1 MALRNWD
8 CLPLKS
14 PRSKSG
20 KAFAGFRQTSSIL
33 AIYLQ
38 RRLSL
43 FTLCSCRQRVKAR
56 PARGQIIE
64 MDGVCWHFQQV
75 LINNWKTKTIRVQS
89 KFIDLL
95 LNSFSQSEYSFWSKK
110 RTLRINV
117 LGIHNHHIPDNDS
130 QFTSS
135 STDVISSA
143 FSEINPMKI
152 IP

>member
-64 MDGVCWHFQQV
+64 MDGVCWHIQQV
-75 LINNWKTKTIRVQS
+75 PIMPMIVSKALHRAVHSRGNKPPVPNIVCAPPTRQAKRHNNS
-89 KFIDLL
+89 K
-95 LNSFSQSEYSFWSKK
+95 WSPCKMQNAGN
-110 RTLRINV
+110 RQVT
-117 LGIHNHHIPDNDS
+117 G
-130 QFTSS
+130 
-135 STDVISSA
+135 ISSCNRN
-143 FSEINPMKI
+143 SIKHS
-152 IP
+152 

>member
-64 MDGVCWHFQQV
+64 MDEIYWHFQQP
-75 LINNWKTKTIRVQS
+75 
-89 KFIDLL
+89 LL
-95 LNSFSQSEYSFWSKK
+95 RIILLKVYRISSFSVGSICLVRLLWLCGVLMLLGGDADVKSHKGEIFFAWK
-110 RTLRINV
+110 INHWIKM
-117 LGIHNHHIPDNDS
+117 LI
-130 QFTSS
+130 
-135 STDVISSA
+135 
-143 FSEINPMKI
+143 
-152 IP
+152 